1 MYIPQE
7 RILLDQHFTDATEAL
22 TKIGE
27 YLVNQEIVSLPYVK
41 SLLRR
46 HQKTGV
52 YIGNFVALP
61 HGEEEA
67 QQWIKE
73 EGLFLIQVP
82 DGVDFG
88 TKEQPK
94 TATIL
99 FVVVLKEQQLCRMF
113 GRLVMPNRLK
123 RSNRFCWQKNKQS
136 AADWLATRAANEIHE

>member
-22 TKIGE
+22 KKIGE

-61 HGEEEA
+61 HAEEEA

-94 TATIL
+94 IATIL
-99 FVVVLKEQQLCRMF
+99 FVVVLKEQQLAVLQEIAF
-113 GRLVMPNRLK
+113 
-123 RSNRFCWQKNKQS
+123 FCSDMQNVRVLSDAESVEEIQQIL
-136 AADWLATRAANEIHE
+136 LAEE

>member
-1 MYIPQE
+1 
-7 RILLDQHFTDATEAL
+7 QHFTDATEAL

-27 YLVNQEIVSLPYVK
+27 YFVNQEIVSLPYVK

-94 TATIL
+94 IATIL
-99 FVVVLKEQQLCRMF
+99 FVVVLKEQQLAVLQEIAF
-113 GRLVMPNRLK
+113 
-123 RSNRFCWQKNKQS
+123 FCSDMQNVRALSDAESVEEIQQIL
-136 AADWLATRAANEIHE
+136 LAEE

>member
-94 TATIL
+94 IATIL
-99 FVVVLKEQQLCRMF
+99 FRSRPKRAAISCFAR
-113 GRLVMPNRLK
+113 NRL
-123 RSNRFCWQKNKQS
+123 FCSDMQNVRALSDAESVEEIQQIL
-136 AADWLATRAANEIHE
+136 LAEE